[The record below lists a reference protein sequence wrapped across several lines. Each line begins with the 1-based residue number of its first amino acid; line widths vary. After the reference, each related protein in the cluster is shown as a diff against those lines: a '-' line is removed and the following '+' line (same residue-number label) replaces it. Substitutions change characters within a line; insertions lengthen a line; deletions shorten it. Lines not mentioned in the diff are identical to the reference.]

1 MEEGREWKLCDKPF
15 SHPLYFRGQQPS
27 PLLEDAVWSERAC
40 TFSAAALSL
49 QKFSPW
55 TVCLQAVQHWLYCT
69 NQSLEAEV
77 WNTQLK
83 QELCLSL
90 WGDGFLCSRLS
101 SSGSDFN
108 SAQRLTTTTKK
119 RCTCVSVSITEV
131 SNAPLPHLPLEAE
144 VGLSFT
150 QLWEVGVR
158 LWFVALFLCSSSP
171 PSHLDNSF
179 HLSSRHSWE
188 AAWGFPAWTG
198 TDGVTWGW
206 EEGGREGTHRCP
218 DSFGYRQVQYTCVT
232 IRGKFGYFWTY
243 IVSHTPLRECASF
256 KGQRCRITFYP
267 SDSRCTEHFRYRRA
281 DSPMQL

>member
-40 TFSAAALSL
+40 TFSATALSL

-108 SAQRLTTTTKK
+108 SAQRLTTTTTTKK

-131 SNAPLPHLPLEAE
+131 SNAPLPHLPPW
-144 VGLSFT
+144 S
-150 QLWEVGVR
+150 
-158 LWFVALFLCSSSP
+158 
-171 PSHLDNSF
+171 
-179 HLSSRHSWE
+179 
-188 AAWGFPAWTG
+188 
-198 TDGVTWGW
+198 WGW
-206 EEGGREGTHRCP
+206 IEFHAAVRGGSAALICSTL
-218 DSFGYRQVQYTCVT
+218 
-232 IRGKFGYFWTY
+232 
-243 IVSHTPLRECASF
+243 PLLFFSSQSLR
-256 KGQRCRITFYP
+256 
-267 SDSRCTEHFRYRRA
+267 
-281 DSPMQL
+281 